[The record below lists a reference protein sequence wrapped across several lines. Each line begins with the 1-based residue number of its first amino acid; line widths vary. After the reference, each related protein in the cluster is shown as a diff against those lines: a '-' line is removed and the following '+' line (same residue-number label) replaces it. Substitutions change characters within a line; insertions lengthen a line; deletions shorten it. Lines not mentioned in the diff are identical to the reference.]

1 MSPENEGRGGN
12 VAEEDAGG
20 KKLLQDDRDED
31 RIGKENRCAFAD
43 GFRRTGFRFAALR
56 ARERFPERKDR
67 KRKKHDAR
75 REHEPE
81 NAAPACEVR
90 NECAEER
97 RRHGRNALDRA
108 HDAHEAS
115 ELASRVAV
123 RGNGSRHDDGARSA
137 EPFEKAHDEKELN
150 RGRRSSEGRGDGK
163 NEKAPG

>member
-1 MSPENEGRGGN
+1 MKG
-12 VAEEDAGG
+12 EEEMWPKRTQEA
-20 KKLLQDDRDED
+20 RNCCRTIAM